1 MKKIHVTADSDLNI
15 INYEQPKISLGD
27 SVVIE
32 LASDINNEYSLS
44 VDFRLPNPSDYN
56 RTMTLVSPNLW
67 RYEIPNS
74 VLQAVSKENNAVV
87 LETIINAFII
97 INNTENENLGYT
109 NKLGTFTT
117 AASLPPIATSG
128 VDYAVVLLDADGI
141 TPNENIWQFDAGWLD
156 SGLKEKKVSISTATI
171 NIEVDKF
178 VQNTQEFIDTDITAI
193 TNERLAKLEN
203 DNVNNIGVDGDKV
216 VQRDLVNRSD
226 IPFVS
231 LEGLGL
237 DQTLLYADANDIL
250 TNQNNP
256 AKLTLGDIVSIS
268 ANDKGEYATFA
279 DLLTTFPDGIANPT
293 IRAGWFAIV
302 IEDGEAEITVENEK
316 IVWVV
321 DTNSWLPTGETK
333 DVTRSEFDNLEARVV
348 VNENDIIGIKNTNTA
363 QQGQIDTLVTEVIRV
378 ENDSITRDN
387 TLQANIDGKLDKD
400 FNNFA
405 NKAVLNGTEQFAIRD
420 GVDNKNVT
428 ANELLEFAAI
438 KNNNKFTFNLA
449 SELLIAHPSGAD
461 GDFAFVTTDDVTL
474 PTEDRQDSQFWK
486 WDVNEA
492 EWRNSHTDNIQDFVE
507 QTEYNANKV
516 VVNDRLTDLE
526 DGKIDRSQLEAISTA
541 EIPGIPTFEFGTTT
555 IKAEFLPQS
564 FANVN
569 SYQSLSIPGD
579 PNSTGLLVPDAP
591 TGAGTIIPFV
601 ATPVEQLIKEFAE
614 PFTTGGN
621 VYTSN
626 DTVDYNTVFKNLQ
639 PTGAGQKGIA
649 KNNASVQAPFPV
661 DNVGAVKVA
670 LIKEVT
676 SNDLD
681 LIDYDVNNDFVLK
694 DENALGYRLL
704 VTVDFTNATANDVIA
719 TVFTYREGVE
729 IDKTDITINSTFPAE
744 AQESKTFP
752 VSVRDVVLDDT
763 ITFEIVTDNALAIT
777 VERFIVLIESNFTDL
792 GDAAS
797 TYFFR
802 YEHILRIQAVEYVLN
817 SFSSNVSA
825 VNDTFV
831 DQHNNEKSELTENR
845 IANVGDTIF
854 KRTYV
859 SSNIDDLAGG
869 LLVDDDQETTQITYN
884 RAGQSGQSDEGI
896 TSVYQGVS
904 QTLRNTTDQINR
916 QINLNNEYNLASFV
930 AGTTYELEFN
940 NDYTVKDRG
949 ILHVSIPENAN
960 DSGNIVL
967 EVNSVTYNIADYKD
981 VFKTPQDLSGKN
993 IKLRFDV
1000 IKGYFIYDRFEEE
1013 VDTQI
1018 KDVSSEFLAIKVA
1031 DGQYKITSAR
1041 TLANRDIFYIKFSVI
1056 LEDDLMEFS
1065 VDNGVT
1071 FYELFNF
1078 EGLRVNSKVLSETH
1092 ISIAFDGT
1100 RFNYKEPD
1108 KVINDKLA
1116 EKVNNEDFNHSEL
1129 LDVDIVKGG
1138 HVLGYDDN
1146 GIVVSTVKTIAE
1158 VGDTDII
1165 IGNLASQIMEV
1176 GITPTAEI
1184 VFDDNISGNNTEY
1197 EKSGNGVKVI
1207 GQDKNITLNISG
1219 TASGSGVNS
1228 SFPLSVTGTIYKN
1241 GIATTNFITDTFNSA
1256 FINRSLEINFENIA
1270 SIINDVFTIKVTLVS
1285 SHPQAVFTFNAGNKF
1300 KAITVGADAYKIP
1313 ATELKDVALGK
1324 TQDVINSEKLDKAGG
1339 IMTGDITMG
1348 TNRIKNSV
1356 GDMYLDIDG
1365 LGGTVLTTSPGGQIL
1380 LRQGTTNKFGILS
1393 DGTLWAGDNRLTA
1406 LGNPTGELDAVNL
1419 RTLGSRFVTEE
1430 TITTS
1435 QFSLSA
1441 ILGQNKIFLL
1451 KVTSGSIFLR
1461 PLSGTYAW
1469 VNRGT
1474 SISTSEPEL
1483 GTIDEIKI
1491 IAATG
1496 NAGIIANTV
1505 QIDKGTTSLWGGST
1519 DMFMRA
1525 VSGTATVRIVETT

>member
-1 MKKIHVTADSDLNI
+1 MIKKIHITADSDLNI
-15 INYEQPKISLGD
+15 TDQTQPKISLGD
-27 SVVIE
+27 TVVIE
-32 LASDINNEYSLS
+32 LASDINNEFSLS
-44 VDFRLPNPSDYN
+44 VDFKLPNPSDYN
-56 RTMTLVSPNLW
+56 RTMTLVAPNLW

-74 VLQAVSKENNAVV
+74 VLQAVSKENNAVI
-87 LETIINAFII
+87 LLSFITAFEI
-97 INNTENENLGYT
+97 INNTENENLGFT
-109 NKLGTFTT
+109 NKLGTFNTP
-117 AASLPPIATSG
+117 AELPPTATSG
-128 VDYAVVLLDADGI
+128 VDYAVVLLEEDGI
-141 TPNENIWQFDAGWLD
+141 TPNENIWQFDAGWTD
-156 SGLKEKKVSISTATI
+156 SGLKEKKVTVSTAD
-171 NIEVDKF
+171 IEIDIDKF
-178 VQNTQEFIDTDITAI
+178 VQNTQELIDVNITTI

-216 VQRDLVNRSD
+216 VPRDLVNRSD
-226 IPFVS
+226 IPFVQ

-237 DQTLLYADANDIL
+237 EDTLLYADANDIL

-333 DVTRSEFDNLEARVV
+333 DVTRAEFDNLEQRVTD
-348 VNENDIIGIKNTNTA
+348 NENDIIDIQNTNTA

-428 ANELLEFAAI
+428 ANEFLEFAAI

-449 SELLIAHPSGAD
+449 SGLLIAHPSGAD

-526 DGKIDRSQLEAISTA
+526 DGKIDRSQLESISTA
-541 EIPGIPTFEFGTTT
+541 EIPGIPTFELGTTT

-564 FANVN
+564 YANVN
-569 SYQSLSIPGD
+569 VYPALSIPGD
-579 PNSTGLLVPDAP
+579 ANSTGILVTDEPEI
-591 TGAGTIIPFV
+591 AGTTIPFV
-601 ATPVEQLIKEFAE
+601 ASPVEQLIKEFIL
-614 PFTTGGN
+614 PFTTSGN

-626 DTVDYNTVFKNLQ
+626 DTADYSTVFKNLQ
-639 PTGAGQKGIA
+639 PAGVGQKGIA
-649 KNNASVQAPFPV
+649 KNNASVQVPFSV
-661 DNVGAVKVA
+661 DNVGNTEVDLV
-670 LIKEVT
+670 KEVE
-676 SNDLD
+676 SNNLN
-681 LIDYDVNNDFVLK
+681 LIDYDVSNNFVLK
-694 DENALGYRLL
+694 DENPLGYRLF
-704 VTVDFTNATANDVIA
+704 VTVDFINATANDVVA
-719 TVFTYREGVE
+719 SVFTYREGVE
-729 IDKTDITINSTFPAE
+729 IDKTDITINSTFPDE
-744 AQESKTFP
+744 AQESKSFP

-763 ITFEIVTDNALAIT
+763 ITFEIVTDNAIAIT
-777 VERFIVLIESNFTDL
+777 VERFTVLIESNFTDL
-792 GDAAS
+792 GEPIS

-802 YEHILRIQAVEYVLN
+802 YENVLRIQAVEHVLN

-825 VNDTFV
+825 TNDTYV
-831 DQHNNEKSELTENR
+831 DIHLNEKSELDENK
-845 IANVGDTIF
+845 IANNGDALF
-854 KRTYV
+854 YRVFV
-859 SSNIDDLAGG
+859 SSNIDDLDGG
-869 LLVDDDQETTQITYN
+869 LLVYDDQETTKVTHN
-884 RAGQSGQSDEGI
+884 RAGQSGTSDESI
-896 TSVYQGVS
+896 TSVYQGTT

-930 AGTTYELEFN
+930 AGTTYELEFG
-940 NDYTVKDRG
+940 NDYLVKDRG
-949 ILHVSIPENAN
+949 ILHVRIPENAN
-960 DSGNIVL
+960 DNGNIVL

-993 IKLRFDV
+993 IKLRFDS

-1041 TLANRDIFYIKFSVI
+1041 TLANRDIFYIKFSAI
-1056 LEDDLMEFS
+1056 LEEDLMEFS

-1078 EGLRVNSKVLSETH
+1078 EELRVNSNVLSETH

-1116 EKVNNEDFNHSEL
+1116 EKVNNEDFKHSEL
-1129 LDVDIVKGG
+1129 LDVGIVQGG

-1146 GIVVSTVKTIAE
+1146 GAVVSTVKTIAE
-1158 VGDTDII
+1158 VADTDII
-1165 IGNLASQIMEV
+1165 IGNTANQIMIV
-1176 GITPTAEI
+1176 DITPTAEL

-1219 TASGSGVNS
+1219 TASGSGIS
-1228 SFPLSVTGTIYKN
+1228 QSFPLSVTGTVYKN
-1241 GIATTNFITDTFNSA
+1241 GIATGNFITEIFNSA
-1256 FINRSLEINFENIA
+1256 FSNRSLEINFENIA
-1270 SIINDVFTIKVTLVS
+1270 SVITDIFTIKVTLVS
-1285 SHPQAVFTFNAGNKF
+1285 SHPQATFTFNAGNKF

-1313 ATELKDVALGK
+1313 ATEIKDVVLGK
-1324 TQDVINSEKLDKAGG
+1324 TQDVINSEQVVATAGKLNKAGDTMSG
-1339 IMTGDITMG
+1339 ILDMDGNAITNVPEPTADGDAVNKAYVG
-1348 TNRIKNSV
+1348 TRFV
-1356 GDMYLDIDG
+1356 AEL
-1365 LGGTVLTTSPGGQIL
+1365 VLTTSLTNLSTL
-1380 LRQGTTNKFGILS
+1380 L
-1393 DGTLWAGDNRLTA
+1393 
-1406 LGNPTGELDAVNL
+1406 
-1419 RTLGSRFVTEE
+1419 
-1430 TITTS
+1430 TTS
-1435 QFSLSA
+1435 KSYVM
-1441 ILGQNKIFLL
+1441 
-1451 KVTSGSIFLR
+1451 KVTTTSNMLFRTNTDTQL
-1461 PLSGTYAW
+1461 AW
-1469 VNRGT
+1469 TNRGT
-1474 SISTSEPEL
+1474 SGSTTEPLVNRGNSIRIEQNSSVVTIFVDAITVNKGAQQSLSASSLNIRASTS
-1483 GTIDEIKI
+1483 
-1491 IAATG
+1491 
-1496 NAGIIANTV
+1496 
-1505 QIDKGTTSLWGGST
+1505 TT
-1519 DMFMRA
+1519 
-1525 VSGTATVRIVETT
+1525 TVRLYEFV

>member
-44 VDFRLPNPSDYN
+44 VDFILPNPSDYN
-56 RTMTLVSPNLW
+56 RAMTLVAPNLW

-74 VLQAVSKENNAVV
+74 VLQAVSKENNAVI
-87 LETIINAFII
+87 LETQIKAFII

-109 NKLGTFTT
+109 NKLGDFTT
-117 AASLPPIATSG
+117 AASLPPTATSG
-128 VDYAVVLLDADGI
+128 VDYAVVLLEDDNI
-141 TPNENIWQFDAGWLD
+141 TTNGNIWQYNAGWLD
-156 SGLKEKKVSISTATI
+156 SGLKEKKVESATGTI
-171 NIEVDKF
+171 NIEIDKAILNATEQLD
-178 VQNTQEFIDTDITAI
+178 VTQTDIF
-193 TNERLAKLEN
+193 NERLAILEN
-203 DNVNNIGVDGDKV
+203 SRANDVGVDGVKV
-216 VQRDLVNRSD
+216 VPRDLVNRSD
-226 IPFVS
+226 IPLVKP
-231 LEGLGL
+231 EDL
-237 DQTLLYADANDIL
+237 DLDDTLLYADANDI
-250 TNQNNP
+250 TSNQNNP
-256 AKLTLGDIVSIS
+256 GKLTLGAIISIS
-268 ANDKGEYATFA
+268 ANDKGKFDTLAE
-279 DLLTTFPDGIANPT
+279 LLIRFPNGIPNPE
-293 IRAGWFAIV
+293 IRTGWFAIV
-302 IEDGEAEITVENEK
+302 IEDDEPEITVKDEK
-316 IVWVV
+316 IVWKTS
-321 DTNSWLPTGETK
+321 TNSWLPTGETK
-333 DVTRSEFDNLEARVV
+333 DVTRAEFDALEIRVTD
-348 VNENDIIGIKNTNTA
+348 NENDIIDIQNTNTA
-363 QQGQIDTLVTEVIRV
+363 QQGQIDTLVTEVVRV
-378 ENDSITRDN
+378 ESESITRDN

-428 ANELLEFAAI
+428 ANELLEFAAV
-438 KNNNKFTFNLA
+438 KNNNKKTFNLA
-449 SELLIAHPSGAD
+449 SDLLIAHPIGAD

-474 PTEDRQDSQFWK
+474 PEEDREPSQFWR
-486 WDVNEA
+486 WSVNEN
-492 EWRNSHTDNIQDFVE
+492 EWQNSHTNNIQDFVE

-526 DGKIDRSQLEAISTA
+526 DGKVDRSQIATISNFSEGLFGLPHFA
-541 EIPGIPTFEFGTTT
+541 DGTTT
-555 IKAEFLPQS
+555 IAEEYLPQS
-564 FANVN
+564 YANVN
-569 SYQSLSIPGD
+569 LYPAFSIPGD
-579 PNSTGLLVPDAP
+579 PNSTGILIPDEP
-591 TGAGTIIPFV
+591 EIAGTVKSFI
-601 ATPVEQLIKEFAE
+601 ATPVEQLIKEFTLL
-614 PFTTGGN
+614 FTTAGN

-626 DTVDYNTVFKNLQ
+626 DTADYSSVFKNLQ
-639 PTGAGQKGIA
+639 PAGAGQKGIA
-649 KNNASVQAPFPV
+649 KNNASGQVPFLV
-661 DNVGAVKVA
+661 DNTGDTKVE
-670 LIKEVT
+670 LIQEVE
-676 SNDLD
+676 SNNLN
-681 LIDYDVNNDFVLK
+681 LIGYDGNDDFVLK
-694 DENALGYRLL
+694 DENPLGYRLL
-704 VTVDFTNATANDVIA
+704 VTVDLLNATMSDIIASVTTKQNGNVI
-719 TVFTYREGVE
+719 
-729 IDKTDITINSTFPAE
+729 DITPVTISTNTPGSST
-744 AQESKTFP
+744 ESKTFP
-752 VSVRDVVLDDT
+752 VSIRDVVLDDT
-763 ITFEIVTDNALAIT
+763 ITFEITTDNVDAIT
-777 VERFIVLIESNFTDL
+777 VERFTVLIESNFTDL
-792 GDAAS
+792 GEAAP
-797 TYFFR
+797 TYFIR
-802 YEHILRIQAVEYVLN
+802 YEQILRIQAVEHILN
-817 SFSSNVSA
+817 SFSSTVSA
-825 VNDTFV
+825 VNDTYV
-831 DQHNNEKSELTENR
+831 DIHLNEKSELDENK
-845 IANVGDTIF
+845 IANVGDF
-854 KRTYV
+854 LFYRVFV
-859 SSNIDDLAGG
+859 SSNIDTLEGG
-869 LLVDDDQETTQITYN
+869 LLVYDDQETTKITQN
-884 RAGQSGQSDEGI
+884 RAGQSGTSDESI
-896 TSVYQGVS
+896 TSVYQGTT
-904 QTLRNTTDQINR
+904 QTLRNTTDQISR

-930 AGTTYELEFN
+930 AGTTYELEFA

-949 ILHVSIPENAN
+949 ILHVRIPENAN

-1041 TLANRDIFYIKFSVI
+1041 TLDNRDIFYIKFSVI

-1116 EKVNNEDFNHSEL
+1116 EKVNNVDFKHSEL

-1146 GIVVSTVKTIAE
+1146 GLVVSTVKTIAE
-1158 VGDTDII
+1158 VADTDII

-1176 GITPTAEI
+1176 GITPTAEL
-1184 VFDDNISGNNTEY
+1184 VFDDNISGDNTEY

-1270 SIINDVFTIKVTLVS
+1270 SVINDIFTIKVTLVS

-1324 TQDVINSEKLDKAGG
+1324 TQDIVNSEQAVLNSGQAITNTEKLNKAG
-1339 IMTGDITMG
+1339 DTM
-1348 TNRIKNSV
+1348 S
-1356 GDMYLDIDG
+1356 
-1365 LGGTVLTTSPGGQIL
+1365 
-1380 LRQGTTNKFGILS
+1380 GILNM
-1393 DGTLWAGDNRLTA
+1393 DGNKVTNLPVPTSAG
-1406 LGNPTGELDAVNL
+1406 DAVNREFVGTTKVVTLILTTTQTDISPFLTHGASVLKLTGSDMRL
-1419 RTLGSRFVTEE
+1419 RKTGQ
-1430 TITTS
+1430 S
-1435 QFSLSA
+1435 QF
-1441 ILGQNKIFLL
+1441 G
-1451 KVTSGSIFLR
+1451 
-1461 PLSGTYAW
+1461 W

-1474 SISTSEPEL
+1474 STSVGEP
-1483 GTIDEIKI
+1483 TIRGQDM
-1491 IAATG
+1491 
-1496 NAGIIANTV
+1496 
-1505 QIDKGTTSLWGGST
+1505 IDINIGGTTAQIFLSKSNI
-1519 DMFMRA
+1519 DY
-1525 VSGTATVRIVETT
+1525 GTSIGLTGPTNQILAASVTGTTTLRIYGFFN

>member
-1 MKKIHVTADSDLNI
+1 MIKKIHITADSDLNI
-15 INYEQPKISLGD
+15 TDQTQPKISLGD
-27 SVVIE
+27 TVVIE
-32 LASDINNEYSLS
+32 LASDINNEFSLS
-44 VDFRLPNPSDYN
+44 VDFKLPNPTAFN
-56 RTMTLVSPNLW
+56 RTMTLVGTNLW

-74 VLQAVSKENNAVV
+74 VLQAVSKENNAVI
-87 LETIINAFII
+87 LETVINALEI
-97 INNTENENLGYT
+97 INNTENENLGFT
-109 NKLGTFTT
+109 NKLGEFTT
-117 AASLPPIATSG
+117 QAELPPTATSG
-128 VDYAVVLLDADGI
+128 VDYAIVLLKDNQIDTDG
-141 TPNENIWQFDAGWLD
+141 NIWQFDAGWTD
-156 SGLKEKKVSISTATI
+156 SELKEKKVTVATALFAI
-171 NIEVDKF
+171 DVDKF
-178 VQNTQEFIDTDITAI
+178 IQNTQELIDTDITAI
-193 TNERLAKLEN
+193 TNERLSKLES
-203 DNVNNIGVDGDKV
+203 DNVNNIGVDGVKV
-216 VQRDLVNRSD
+216 VPRDLVNRSD
-226 IPFVS
+226 IPLVKP
-231 LEGLGL
+231 EDL
-237 DQTLLYADANDIL
+237 DLDDTLLYADANDI
-250 TNQNNP
+250 TSNQNNP
-256 AKLTLGDIVSIS
+256 GKLTLGDIISIS
-268 ANDKGEYATFA
+268 ANDKGKFDTLAE
-279 DLLTTFPDGIANPT
+279 LLIRFPNGIPNPE
-293 IRAGWFAIV
+293 IRTGWFAIV
-302 IEDGEAEITVENEK
+302 IEDDEPEITVKDEK
-316 IVWVV
+316 IVWKTS
-321 DTNSWLPTGETK
+321 TNSWLPTGETK
-333 DVTRSEFDNLEARVV
+333 DVTRAEFDALEIRVTD
-348 VNENDIIGIKNTNTA
+348 NENDIIDIQNTNTA
-363 QQGQIDTLVTEVIRV
+363 QQGQIDTLVTEVVRV
-378 ENDSITRDN
+378 ESESITRDN

-428 ANELLEFAAI
+428 ANEFKEFIALS
-438 KNNNKFTFNLA
+438 NNNKKTFNLA
-449 SELLIAHPSGAD
+449 SDLLIAHPSGTD

-474 PTEDRQDSQFWK
+474 PEEDREDSQFWR
-486 WDVNEA
+486 WSVNEN
-492 EWRNSHTDNIQDFVE
+492 EWQNSHTNNIQDFVE

-569 SYQSLSIPGD
+569 VYPALSIPGD
-579 PNSTGLLVPDAP
+579 ANSTGILVTDEPEI
-591 TGAGTIIPFV
+591 AGTTIPFV
-601 ATPVEQLIKEFAE
+601 ASPAEQLIKEFIL

-626 DTVDYNTVFKNLQ
+626 DTADYSTVFKNLQ
-639 PTGAGQKGIA
+639 PAGVGQKGIA
-649 KNNASVQAPFPV
+649 KNNASVQVPFLV
-661 DNVGAVKVA
+661 DNTGDTKVE
-670 LIKEVT
+670 LIQEVE
-676 SNDLD
+676 SNNLN
-681 LIDYDVNNDFVLK
+681 LIGYDGNDDFVLK

-704 VTVDFTNATANDVIA
+704 VTVDLLNATMSDIIASVTTKQNGNVID
-719 TVFTYREGVE
+719 TTPV
-729 IDKTDITINSTFPAE
+729 TISTNTPGSST
-744 AQESKTFP
+744 ESKTFP
-752 VSVRDVVLDDT
+752 VSIRDVVLDDT
-763 ITFEIVTDNALAIT
+763 ITFEITTDNVDAIT
-777 VERFIVLIESNFTDL
+777 VERFTVLIESNFTDL
-792 GDAAS
+792 GEAAP

-802 YEHILRIQAVEYVLN
+802 YENVLIIQAEEHILN

-825 VNDTFV
+825 VNDTYV
-831 DQHNNEKSELTENR
+831 DIHLNEKSELDENK
-845 IANVGDTIF
+845 IANSGDALF
-854 KRTYV
+854 YRVFV
-859 SSNIDDLAGG
+859 SSNIDDLDGG
-869 LLVDDDQETTQITYN
+869 LLVYDDQETTKVTQN
-884 RAGQSGQSDEGI
+884 RAGQSGTSDESI

-930 AGTTYELEFN
+930 AGTTYELEFA

-949 ILHVSIPENAN
+949 ILHVRIPENAN

-1071 FYELFNF
+1071 FKELFNF

-1116 EKVNNEDFNHSEL
+1116 EKVNNVDFKHSEL

-1146 GIVVSTVKTIAE
+1146 GLVVSTVKTIAE

-1256 FINRSLEINFENIA
+1256 FSNRSLEINFENIA
-1270 SIINDVFTIKVTLVS
+1270 SVINDIFTIKVTLVS

-1324 TQDVINSEKLDKAGG
+1324 TQDIINSEQVVATAGKLNKAGDTMSG
-1339 IMTGDITMG
+1339 ILDMDGNAISNVPEPTADDHAVNKAYVG
-1348 TNRIKNSV
+1348 TRFV
-1356 GDMYLDIDG
+1356 AEL
-1365 LGGTVLTTSPGGQIL
+1365 VLTTGLTNLSTL
-1380 LRQGTTNKFGILS
+1380 LTTSKSYVMKVTTTTNMLF
-1393 DGTLWAGDNRLTA
+1393 
-1406 LGNPTGELDAVNL
+1406 
-1419 RTLGSRFVTEE
+1419 RTNTDTQL
-1430 TITTS
+1430 
-1435 QFSLSA
+1435 
-1441 ILGQNKIFLL
+1441 
-1451 KVTSGSIFLR
+1451 
-1461 PLSGTYAW
+1461 AW
-1469 VNRGT
+1469 TNRGT
-1474 SISTSEPEL
+1474 SGSTTEPLVNRGNSIRIEQNSSVV
-1483 GTIDEIKI
+1483 TIFVDAITVNKGAQQSLSASSLNI
-1491 IAATG
+1491 RAAT
-1496 NAGIIANTV
+1496 
-1505 QIDKGTTSLWGGST
+1505 ST
-1519 DMFMRA
+1519 I
-1525 VSGTATVRIVETT
+1525 TVRLYEFV

>member
-1 MKKIHVTADSDLNI
+1 MIKKIHITADSDLNI
-15 INYEQPKISLGD
+15 TDQTQPKISLGD
-27 SVVIE
+27 TVVIE
-32 LASDINNEYSLS
+32 LASDINNEFSLS
-44 VDFRLPNPSDYN
+44 VDFKLPNPTAFN
-56 RTMTLVSPNLW
+56 RTMTLVGTNLW

-74 VLQAVSKENNAVV
+74 VLQAVSKENNAVI
-87 LETIINAFII
+87 LETVINALEI
-97 INNTENENLGYT
+97 INNTENENLGFT
-109 NKLGTFTT
+109 NKLGEFTT
-117 AASLPPIATSG
+117 QAELPPTATSG
-128 VDYAVVLLDADGI
+128 VDYAIVLLKDNQIDTDG
-141 TPNENIWQFDAGWLD
+141 NIWQFDAGWTD
-156 SGLKEKKVSISTATI
+156 SELKEKKVTVATAPFAI
-171 NIEVDKF
+171 DVDKF
-178 VQNTQEFIDTDITAI
+178 IQNTQELIDTDITAI
-193 TNERLAKLEN
+193 TNERLAKLES

-216 VQRDLVNRSD
+216 VQRDLVNRND
-226 IPFVS
+226 ILQVQPED
-231 LEGLGL
+231 LDL
-237 DQTLLYADANDIL
+237 DQTLLYIDANDIIS
-250 TNQNNP
+250 NQNNP
-256 AKLTLGDIVSIS
+256 RKISLGEIVSIS
-268 ANDKGEYATFA
+268 ANDKGAFDTFA
-279 DLLTTFPDGIANPT
+279 ELLDRFPNGIPNPE
-293 IRAGWFAIV
+293 IRTGWFAIV
-302 IEDGEAEITVENEK
+302 IEDGEAEITVKDEK
-316 IVWVV
+316 IVWKTS
-321 DTNSWLPTGETK
+321 TNSWLPTGETK

-348 VNENDIIGIKNTNTA
+348 VNENDIIDIKNTNTA
-363 QQGQIDTLVTEVIRV
+363 QQGQIDTLVTEVVRV
-378 ENDSITRDN
+378 ESESITRDN

-428 ANELLEFAAI
+428 ANEFLEFAAI
-438 KNNNKFTFNLA
+438 KNNNKFAFNLA
-449 SELLIAHPSGAD
+449 SDLLIAHPSGVD

-474 PTEDRQDSQFWK
+474 PEEDREPSQYWR
-486 WDVNEA
+486 WSVNEN
-492 EWRNSHTDNIQDFVE
+492 EWQNSHTNNIQDFVE

-569 SYQSLSIPGD
+569 VYPALSIPGD
-579 PNSTGLLVPDAP
+579 ANSTGILVTDEPEI
-591 TGAGTIIPFV
+591 AGTTIPFV
-601 ATPVEQLIKEFAE
+601 ASPAEQLIKEFIL

-626 DTVDYNTVFKNLQ
+626 DTADYSTVFKNLQ
-639 PTGAGQKGIA
+639 PAGVGQKGIA
-649 KNNASVQAPFPV
+649 KNNASVQVPFLV
-661 DNVGAVKVA
+661 DNTGDTKVE
-670 LIKEVT
+670 LIQEVE
-676 SNDLD
+676 SNNLN
-681 LIDYDVNNDFVLK
+681 LIGYDGNDDFVLK

-704 VTVDFTNATANDVIA
+704 VTVDLLNATMSDIIASVTTKQNGNVID
-719 TVFTYREGVE
+719 TTPV
-729 IDKTDITINSTFPAE
+729 TISTNTPGSST
-744 AQESKTFP
+744 ESKTFP
-752 VSVRDVVLDDT
+752 VSIRDVVLDDT
-763 ITFEIVTDNALAIT
+763 ITFEITTDNVDAIT
-777 VERFIVLIESNFTDL
+777 VERFTVLIESNFTDL
-792 GDAAS
+792 GEAAP

-802 YEHILRIQAVEYVLN
+802 YENVLIIQAEEHILN

-825 VNDTFV
+825 VNDTYV
-831 DQHNNEKSELTENR
+831 DIHLNEKSELDENK
-845 IANVGDTIF
+845 IANSGDALF
-854 KRTYV
+854 YRVFV
-859 SSNIDDLAGG
+859 SSNIDDLDGG
-869 LLVDDDQETTQITYN
+869 LLVYDDQETTKVTQN
-884 RAGQSGQSDEGI
+884 RAGQSGTSDESI

-930 AGTTYELEFN
+930 AGTTYELEFA

-949 ILHVSIPENAN
+949 ILHVRIPENAN

-993 IKLRFDV
+993 IKLRFDS

-1013 VDTQI
+1013 VDIQI

-1116 EKVNNEDFNHSEL
+1116 EKVNNEDFKHSEL

-1146 GIVVSTVKTIAE
+1146 GLVVSTVKTIAE

-1241 GIATTNFITDTFNSA
+1241 GIATTNFITDTFTSA
-1256 FINRSLEINFENIA
+1256 FSNRSLEINFENIA
-1270 SIINDVFTIKVTLVS
+1270 SVINDIFTIKVTLVS

-1313 ATELKDVALGK
+1313 ATELKDVVLGK
-1324 TQDVINSEKLDKAGG
+1324 TQDIINSEQVVATAGKLNKAGDTMSG
-1339 IMTGDITMG
+1339 ILDMDGNAISNVPKPVADGDAVNKAFVGVEAAIT
-1348 TNRIKNSV
+1348 
-1356 GDMYLDIDG
+1356 L
-1365 LGGTVLTTSPGGQIL
+1365 VLTTSLTDITPFLPPNRSVKIKL
-1380 LRQGTTNKFGILS
+1380 I
-1393 DGTLWAGDNRLTA
+1393 AGVDYF
-1406 LGNPTGELDAVNL
+1406 L
-1419 RTLGSRFVTEE
+1419 RTIGDV
-1430 TITTS
+1430 
-1435 QFSLSA
+1435 
-1441 ILGQNKIFLL
+1441 
-1451 KVTSGSIFLR
+1451 
-1461 PLSGTYAW
+1461 PLTW
-1469 VNRGT
+1469 FNRGT
-1474 SISTSEPEL
+1474 GAVDSETAIGSRDSLTLEGTSTLAFAYHNTFNKDKGSSINYGINGLFARALAGTST
-1483 GTIDEIKI
+1483 IKI
-1491 IAATG
+1491 YTF
-1496 NAGIIANTV
+1496 
-1505 QIDKGTTSLWGGST
+1505 Q
-1519 DMFMRA
+1519 
-1525 VSGTATVRIVETT
+1525 